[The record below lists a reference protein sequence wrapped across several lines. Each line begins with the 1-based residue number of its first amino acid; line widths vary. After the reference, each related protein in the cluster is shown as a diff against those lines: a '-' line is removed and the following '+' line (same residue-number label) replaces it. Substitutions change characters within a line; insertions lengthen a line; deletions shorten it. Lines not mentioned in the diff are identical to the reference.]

1 MDSMGKKDGRDVNVE
16 LNLVPFIDLLSTC
29 ILFLLVTVVWVEIS
43 QMSAFSQA
51 SGDTV
56 VEHSDVSSLDR
67 APEAQDLELF
77 VYPDRIDLRR
87 QGRAVER
94 VSFDD
99 IAGRLTAIQ
108 REIGEAQAPTTR
120 VSLRAADSVIYENVI
135 GVLDQ
140 LTTLQFLN
148 VRVGGIE

>member
-1 MDSMGKKDGRDVNVE
+1 MDSMGQKGSRDVNVE

-56 VEHSDVSSLDR
+56 VQHSDVSSLDR
-67 APEAQDLELF
+67 APETQDLELF

-87 QGRAVER
+87 SGRSVER
-94 VSFDD
+94 VSFED
-99 IAGRLTAIQ
+99 ISARLTGIQ
-108 REIGEAQAPTTR
+108 REIGEENTTTTR
-120 VSLRAADSVIYENVI
+120 VSLRAADAVIYENVI
-135 GVLDQ
+135 RVLDE